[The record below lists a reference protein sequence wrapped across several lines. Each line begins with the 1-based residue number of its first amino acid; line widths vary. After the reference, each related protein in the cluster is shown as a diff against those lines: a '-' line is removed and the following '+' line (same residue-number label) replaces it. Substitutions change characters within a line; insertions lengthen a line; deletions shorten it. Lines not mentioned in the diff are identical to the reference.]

1 MAQTSLHTASPHFTQ
16 VFFFADTRLTH
27 LGTRLMSV
35 KRTDFEASSFV
46 FFLKMFNFLVLCQL
60 RELTLKLLAASF
72 FLMMF
77 KFFKNIC
84 ESKKYEKICNII

>member
-60 RELTLKLLAASF
+60 RELTLKLLAATF

-77 KFFKNIC
+77 KFLKNIC
-84 ESKKYEKICNII
+84 ESKNI